1 MLIYGAGGHAKVVV
15 DCLIA
20 QQEMVSGVFDDDPAV
35 LSFMGI
41 GVMSFYS
48 EIFRP
53 EEKLIITVGN
63 NGMRKIISG
72 KVSHAFGMVQH
83 PSALVSEHASLGEGT
98 VVFHQAVVQS
108 GSHIGRHVIINTSA
122 VVDHDCHLSD
132 FAHVAPNSTLCG
144 GVKVGEGS
152 LVGASS
158 VILPG
163 ISVGRWCTIGA
174 GSVVVKDVPDHAV
187 VAGNPAALLVSD

>member
-20 QQEMVSGVFDDDPAV
+20 QQEMVSGIFDDDPAV
-35 LSFMGI
+35 VSFMGI
-41 GVMSFYS
+41 GVMNFYS

-53 EEKLIITVGN
+53 EEKLIIAIGN

-72 KVSHAFGMVQH
+72 KVSHAFGIVQH
-83 PSALVSEHASLGEGT
+83 PSAEISGHAYLGEGS

-108 GSHIGRHVIINTSA
+108 GTVIGRHVIINTSA
-122 VVDHDCHLSD
+122 VVDHDCHLYD
-132 FAHVAPNSTLCG
+132 FVHVAPNCTLCG

-152 LVGASS
+152 LIGAAA
-158 VILPG
+158 VLLPG
-163 ISVGRWCTIGA
+163 ISVGRWCIIGA
-174 GSVVVKDVPDHAV
+174 GSVVVKDVPDHGVVSGIPAV
-187 VAGNPAALLVSD
+187 PHQS